1 MDAHRMRAEVNML
14 RCAARGRLRRD
25 DWTTPT
31 VESTTGRGWI
41 NVDGP
46 WMHITADGRNALAQ
60 IEEATS

>member
-1 MDAHRMRAEVNML
+1 MDVNRMRAEVNML

-41 NVDGP
+41 DVDGP
-46 WMHITADGRNALAQ
+46 WIHITADGRNALAQ
-60 IEEATS
+60 IEEAT